1 MKTDKKEYNGPGIYA
16 LINVYNLAVYI
27 GCTRHVITRSKSH
40 YSSLKNNKHPNKKMQ
55 KYYNGGKYRFIVL
68 ERLPEDIS
76 DFKLHLLER
85 MYIYDFC
92 KRRNYI
98 VCNREAEN
106 IDRLKDLIFF
116 DIFEEYSIR
125 QNTNKAFKNEYGID
139 TWNMI
144 NRKRENR
151 CD

>member
-1 MKTDKKEYNGPGIYA
+1 MIKDKKEYNGPGIYA

-27 GCTRHVITRSKSH
+27 GCTRHVVNRAKTH
-40 YSSLKNNKHPNKKMQ
+40 YTCLKNNRHPNKKMQ

-68 ERLPEDIS
+68 ERLPENIS
-76 DFKLHLLER
+76 DFRMHLLER

-92 KRRNYI
+92 KRRGYN
-98 VCNREAEN
+98 VCNKEAEN
-106 IDRLKDLIFF
+106 IERLKELIFF
-116 DIFEEYSIR
+116 DMFLECDIT
-125 QNTNKAFKNEYGID
+125 QNTNKAFKKEYGID

-144 NRKRENR
+144 NRKKENR